1 MNTKTESYLLHDL
14 FYVSIH
20 FEFFLK
26 FKFCW
31 NLFIADEVPRSQGV
45 GNHGDLASVMS
56 FTSTNTSSSHGSN
69 RGQPRVTHQVGP
81 IPLQIPP
88 QQLGGKVTMLY
99 FVFNKVCK
107 YRNFSR
113 SSFSRS
119 SLCFV
124 RPCYTIILLQVF
136 CLIEFIWS
144 TKHC

>member
-1 MNTKTESYLLHDL
+1 
-14 FYVSIH
+14 
-20 FEFFLK
+20 
-26 FKFCW
+26 
-31 NLFIADEVPRSQGV
+31 V

-107 YRNFSR
+107 YRHFSRSSFSRFSFSR

-136 CLIEFIWS
+136 CL
-144 TKHC
+144 